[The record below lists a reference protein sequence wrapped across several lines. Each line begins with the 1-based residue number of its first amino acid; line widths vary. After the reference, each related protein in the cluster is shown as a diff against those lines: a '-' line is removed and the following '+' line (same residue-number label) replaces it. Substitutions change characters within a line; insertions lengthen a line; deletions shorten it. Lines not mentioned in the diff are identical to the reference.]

1 MHLLAHVPPSAADDS
16 WWLSEPYAVLA
27 AAMSTA
33 LIYGAVIL
41 FCRIQGVRSF
51 AKMSSFDFAM
61 TIAVGSIIAS
71 TALSG
76 STSLLLGVVVLAT
89 LFGCQALVAIARTK
103 SPKAEAVI
111 DNEPILVFR
120 HGHILP
126 EGMNKARL
134 TEDDLYAKLREAN
147 ALQPTEV
154 QAVVVES
161 TGDVSV
167 MHGDQDLHP
176 SLLKNCVNHDADSP
190 RTAVDPPE
198 ES

>member
-1 MHLLAHVPPSAADDS
+1 MSDPLTI
-16 WWLSEPYAVLA
+16 LA
-27 AAMSTA
+27 AAATTA
-33 LIYGAVIL
+33 LVYAAVIL

-76 STSLLLGVVVLAT
+76 TTPLLLGLAVLAT

-103 SPKAEAVI
+103 HKAAQDII

-120 HGHILP
+120 HGVMLP

-147 ALQPTEV
+147 ALQPRDV

-167 MHGDQDLHP
+167 MHGDEDLDP
-176 SLLKNCVNHDADSP
+176 SLLKGCVNHDADSP
-190 RTAVDPPE
+190 RTAVDPDTN
-198 ES
+198 S

>member
-1 MHLLAHVPPSAADDS
+1 MHTLAHAGPEDPS
-16 WWLSEPYAVLA
+16 WWMSDPLTILA
-27 AAMSTA
+27 AAATTA
-33 LIYGAVIL
+33 LVYASVIL
-41 FCRIQGVRSF
+41 LCRIQGVRSF

-76 STSLLLGVVVLAT
+76 TTPLLLGVAVLAT
-89 LFGCQALVAIARTK
+89 LFACQAAVAVARTK
-103 SPKAEAVI
+103 SKGAEDFI

-120 HGHILP
+120 HGRMLP
-126 EGMNKARL
+126 KGMKKARL

-147 ALQPTEV
+147 ALQPTAV

-167 MHGDQDLHP
+167 MHGDQELDE
-176 SLLKNCVNHDADSP
+176 SLLKGLVNHDADTP
-190 RTAVDPPE
+190 RTAVDPRDAA
-198 ES
+198 